1 MFWKYKSDNTEKQGQ
16 NNENFKTKIKKNYQK
31 KKKTVNFALSVEQGG
46 YLNLSP
52 PPCGPTL
59 FTKQI
64 GDK

>member
-16 NNENFKTKIKKNYQK
+16 NKENFKTKIKK
-31 KKKTVNFALSVEQGG
+31 KKKTVNFALSVDQGG

-59 FTKQI
+59 FTKKI

>member
-16 NNENFKTKIKKNYQK
+16 NKENVKTKIKKNDQ
-31 KKKTVNFALSVEQGG
+31 KKKTVNFALTVEQGG

-52 PPCGPTL
+52 SPCGPTL
-59 FTKQI
+59 FTKHI